1 VTDGPIRRIIAPKAI
16 ERFKERIREIT
27 RYTKGTSFDQTMAR
41 LTPYMRGWRGYFG
54 FCETP
59 EVLIQLTC
67 WVRRRLRAAL
77 WRQWKTPRRR
87 RVMLLRL
94 AVRRPLA
101 TSTAASSRGS
111 WPLSSTYALC
121 IGLSNAYFRNRG
133 LPSLFGQC

>member
-1 VTDGPIRRIIAPKAI
+1 
-16 ERFKERIREIT
+16 
-27 RYTKGTSFDQTMAR
+27 MAK
-41 LTPYMRGWRGYFG
+41 LAPYMRGWRGYFG

-87 RVMLLRL
+87 RAMLLHL
-94 AVRRPLA
+94 GVRGVLA
-101 TSTAASSRGS
+101 TSHGRQWSRPVAFVQHS
-111 WPLSSTYALC
+111 QALC
-121 IGLSNAYFRNRG
+121 IGLSNAYFRARG